1 MTTYKLA
8 EEMCLFVPDEW
19 IALLRFCITSIK
31 APTMPAEGAELEG
44 GVSGPSSLCKE
55 RVVVVKAQDAD

>member
-1 MTTYKLA
+1 MLA

-31 APTMPAEGAELEG
+31 APTMPAEGAGLEG
-44 GVSGPSSLCKE
+44 AASGASSLCKE
-55 RVVVVKAQDAD
+55 QVVEVKAQDAD